1 MWQPAQT
8 RQVPFSLHCKVY
20 SPTPYTTLHSL
31 DCNLGTPHSTRS
43 RVHTH
48 TLWDTHR
55 EMVQDGARFP
65 KSRPRLTESYP
76 RPKKRRKVKKVIQG
90 QKRFTLI
97 HSNPQ
102 LQYSYLLH
110 GLHMVIPQFCMGFS
124 HDFCCLNQ
132 GFFWLNQTF
141 CPWNP
146 VQRQFG
152 SPCRTQVLEQL
163 REAGLLPRRAVAW
176 TKARKT
182 NGYQEIFGD
191 HPIYD
196 HHLHFLNQWTLF
208 FSVAKSWSL
217 WVNPLF
223 LSVVARILIALIN
236 SGWWFGTWFLF
247 FHDILGKFIPTDFHI
262 FQRGGSTTNQYGLS
276 MDTSVLAYHW

>member
-1 MWQPAQT
+1 
-8 RQVPFSLHCKVY
+8 
-20 SPTPYTTLHSL
+20 
-31 DCNLGTPHSTRS
+31 
-43 RVHTH
+43 
-48 TLWDTHR
+48 
-55 EMVQDGARFP
+55 MV
-65 KSRPRLTESYP
+65 T
-76 RPKKRRKVKKVIQG
+76 
-90 QKRFTLI
+90 
-97 HSNPQ
+97 
-102 LQYSYLLH
+102 
-110 GLHMVIPQFCMGFS
+110 PQFCMGFS

-146 VQRQFG
+146 VQRQLG

-182 NGYQEIFGD
+182 KNEWVPRNFRGSSNLWSPPAFFE
-191 HPIYD
+191 PV
-196 HHLHFLNQWTLF
+196 NPV